1 MYGYTVQEVAAIIDA
16 DIVGHQPGGA
26 TINILLTDSRQ
37 VTDGSHSLFFALK
50 TARNDGHRF
59 ISQLMADGVRM
70 FVVNTLPDYP
80 KSEEVV
86 FLVVENTLDA
96 LQQLAAFHRQRFNI
110 PVIGITG
117 SNGKTIVKEWMAQIL
132 ADRETVAASPKS
144 FNSQIGVPL
153 SVWQLNNGHTM
164 GVFEAG
170 ISQPGEMIR
179 LEAVIRPT
187 IGLITNIGQAH
198 ASFFEDDDQ
207 KTDEKLT
214 LFNRAKILV
223 YCTDHPVIQRRL
235 EASGLIKKL
244 KTFTWGHSAQADLQ
258 VVRQEHT
265 RQGTTIF
272 YRLRREIEAGEPQQ
286 SDNFFIPFSDSASV
300 ENSLHCR
307 ALLCILGY
315 DAKTADRWLAGLP
328 PIEMRLELREG
339 INNCSLINDSYSN
352 DITSLAVALDFLNQ
366 QKQHE
371 LRTVILSD
379 ILQSGRDEQPL
390 YSDVARLLHARGITR
405 LVGIGEALARNRD
418 LFPIHSEFYRD
429 TETFLHALKP
439 DAFSNET
446 ILIKGARIFGF
457 ERIVTR
463 LQQKNHETVLET
475 NLAALVHNLNY
486 FRSTLKPGVK
496 ITAMVKAFSYG
507 SGSFEIANALQFHHI
522 DYLAVAYADEG
533 FELRRAGITTPIMVM
548 NPEQT
553 SALALVKHHL
563 EPEVYSI
570 QQLLLLCDSF
580 PGNYSGEP
588 LPVHLK
594 LETGMHRLGI
604 DESDCDRL
612 VTLLQEKSGRIRV
625 ASVFSH
631 LAGSEDEQIDR
642 FTLQQTETFDRF
654 SQRIVSA
661 LPHPILRHILN
672 SSGIVRFPEAQ
683 YDMVRLGIGLYGIAP
698 EARVQQLLR
707 NVNTLS
713 SHISQIKAIE
723 PGDSVGYGRKYTARE
738 KTRIAIAPIGYA
750 DGLSRRLGNGNYQV
764 SIRGRKAP
772 LIGNISMDMCTIDI
786 TAIPEVTEGDVV
798 TIFGSAAD
806 IAAMALAM
814 DTIPYEVLTGI
825 SRRVKRIYYEE

>member
-1 MYGYTVQEVAAIIDA
+1 MPGYTVQEIAAVVGA
-16 DIVGHQPGGA
+16 VIVGHQPHDA
-26 TINILLTDSRQ
+26 TVKILLTDSRQ
-37 VTDGSHSLFFALK
+37 VTDGRHSLFFAIK

-59 ISQLMADGVRM
+59 IGQLLADDVRM
-70 FVVNTLPDYP
+70 FVVSSLPNHATAQDA
-80 KSEEVV
+80 V
-86 FLVVENTLDA
+86 FLLVDDTLAA
-96 LQQLAAFHRQRFNI
+96 LQQLAAFHRQRFGI
-110 PVIGITG
+110 PVVGITG
-117 SNGKTIVKEWMAQIL
+117 SNGKTIVKEWLAQIL
-132 ADRETVAASPKS
+132 AGRETVAASPKS

-153 SVWQLNNGHTM
+153 SVWQLNNGHSI

-179 LEAVIRPT
+179 LESIIRPT

-198 ASFFEDDDQ
+198 ASFFADDDQ

-214 LFNRAKILV
+214 LFSRADLLV
-223 YCTDHPVIQRRL
+223 YCRDHALIHSRL
-235 EASGLIKKL
+235 EATGLRKRI
-244 KTFTWGHSAQADLQ
+244 KTFSWGYSDESDLQ
-258 VVRQEHT
+258 VEQTEHT
-265 RQGTTIF
+265 RQGTNIW
-272 YRLRREIEAGEPQQ
+272 YRLRHHTPTSQKPEATC
-286 SDNFFIPFSDSASV
+286 FFIPFSDAASI

-307 ALLCILGY
+307 ALLCVLGY
-315 DAKTADRWLAGLP
+315 DPKTADQLLAGLP
-328 PIEMRLELREG
+328 AIEMRLELREG
-339 INNCSLINDSYSN
+339 INNCSIINDSYSN

-366 QKQHE
+366 QKQHA

-379 ILQSGRDEQPL
+379 IPQSGRDEQPL
-390 YSDVARLLHARGITR
+390 YTDVARLLRARGITR
-405 LVGIGEALARNRD
+405 LVGIGEALARHRD
-418 LFPIHSEFYRD
+418 LFTINSVFHHD
-429 TETFLHALKP
+429 TETFLHSLTP
-439 DAFSNET
+439 DTFSNET

-475 NLAALVHNLNY
+475 NLAALVHNLNF
-486 FRSTLKPGVK
+486 FRSTLRPGVK

-553 SALALVKHHL
+553 NALALLKHRL

-570 QQLLLLCDSF
+570 RQLQLLCQQF
-580 PGNYSGEP
+580 PESYNGEP

-604 DESDCDRL
+604 EESDCDRL
-612 VTLLQEKSGRIRV
+612 ITILRQHNRHIRV

-631 LAGSEDEQIDR
+631 LAASEDPGLDD
-642 FTLQQTETFDRF
+642 FTAKQTRAFDRF
-654 SQRIVSA
+654 SLRIAAAMPTPV
-661 LPHPILRHILN
+661 LRHILN
-672 SSGIVRFPEAQ
+672 SSGIIRFPDAQ

-698 EARVQQLLR
+698 EPLVQQMLR

-713 SHISQIKAIE
+713 SHISQVKTIE
-723 PGDSVGYGRKYTARE
+723 PGDSVGYGRKYTADR
-738 KTRIAIAPIGYA
+738 KTRLAIAPIGYA

-764 SIRGRKAP
+764 TIRGQKAP
-772 LIGNISMDMCTIDI
+772 LIGNISMDMCAIDV
-786 TAIPEVTEGDVV
+786 TSIPDATEGDVV
-798 TIFGSAAD
+798 TIFGSAND
-806 IAAMALAM
+806 INAMALAM